1 MAHAPHSEGKKNLN
15 KVGGSFKFFLM
26 LGGAVA
32 FLLGDR
38 WM

>member
-1 MAHAPHSEGKKNLN
+1 MAHAPHSEVKKIST
-15 KVGGSFKFFLM
+15 KWVGASIFFLM

>member
-1 MAHAPHSEGKKNLN
+1 MAHAPHSEGKKIST
-15 KVGGSFKFFLM
+15 KWVGASIFLM